1 MQWGWLVPTP
11 FAAHARLLVRLA
23 AALATATATPCL
35 PPSLP
40 AAAYEELAV
49 KLVAALREAISTDLS
64 DAEER
69 QVWRQAQH
77 MPAPTHDGSVCENN
91 GMPFAMN
98 IISDTCPPFLPPQV
112 RRAADPAK
120 SLVREFLGRWKDNP
134 AVAGEES
141 YVQLTSAIQQL
152 GTFYQ
157 VR

>member
-1 MQWGWLVPTP
+1 
-11 FAAHARLLVRLA
+11 
-23 AALATATATPCL
+23 
-35 PPSLP
+35 
-40 AAAYEELAV
+40 
-49 KLVAALREAISTDLS
+49 
-64 DAEER
+64 
-69 QVWRQAQH
+69 
-77 MPAPTHDGSVCENN
+77 
-91 GMPFAMN
+91 MPFAMN

-157 VR
+157 RNGQRARLTSEAGQAVLDALDAAEAALPAQQEVKSLLPFL